1 MLISTIDYSE
11 YVGRIGVGRITRG
24 VFKAGMNVVHTNVQT
39 GVTSQPWRLG
49 NLYQYDGLKRVDAE
63 EVRMGD
69 IVALSGAAD
78 LSIGDT
84 VCAPECIE
92 GLPFVKISEPTVTM
106 HVPSQPIPPS
116 RVVRALMSRAV
127 TCARADA
134 RIADGRFSARQRHR

>member
-106 HVPSQPIPPS
+106 TFQVNDSPLRGP
-116 RVVRALMSRAV
+116 
-127 TCARADA
+127 
-134 RIADGRFSARQRHR
+134 